1 MYCVSRISAALSM
14 ISALVVTAA
23 AVGLSGCASPKP
35 PAASHPSSAAPS
47 AATGDTASAAG
58 LGPASRTTCGDFKN
72 MDNDAEKEVVT
83 NVLAENPGSK
93 FDASPNVAL
102 GTAKLVCL
110 SSSRATV
117 PIAIAIGVVNHP
129 HN

>member
-1 MYCVSRISAALSM
+1 M
-14 ISALVVTAA
+14 LVIATA
-23 AVGLSGCASPKP
+23 AVGLAGCSSSPKP
-35 PAASHPSSAAPS
+35 TAAGHPSSVAPS
-47 AATGDTASAAG
+47 AAAGNAAATAG

-72 MDNDAEKEVVT
+72 MDNDAEQEVVAK
-83 NVLAENPGSK
+83 VLVENPGSK

-117 PIAIAIGVVNHP
+117 PIAIAIGVVSQP
-129 HN
+129 HS